1 MRTHGTTFASPA
13 RTIGPARL
21 VARMLRVLEVVDGWL
36 ARRRQRLDLGQ
47 LDDRM
52 LKDLGLSRADVA
64 REAGKPFWR
73 P

>member
-13 RTIGPARL
+13 RTTGPARL
-21 VARMLRVLEVVDGWL
+21 VAPMLRVLEVVDGWL